1 LLALVTED
9 GEEIG
14 RRMGER
20 WRREFGIESVVRL
33 LEIDRH
39 GLTYLE

>member
-1 LLALVTED
+1 
-9 GEEIG
+9 
-14 RRMGER
+14 MSER
-20 WRREFGIESVVRL
+20 WHREFGVENSVRL

>member
-1 LLALVTED
+1 LLALINSYNDEV
-9 GEEIG
+9 G

-20 WRREFGIESVVRL
+20 WRREFGIENSVRL